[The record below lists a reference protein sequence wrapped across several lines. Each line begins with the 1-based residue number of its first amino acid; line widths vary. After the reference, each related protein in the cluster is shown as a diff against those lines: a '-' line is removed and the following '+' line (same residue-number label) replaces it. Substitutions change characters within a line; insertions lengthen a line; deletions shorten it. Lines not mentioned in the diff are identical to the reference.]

1 MFAKVQSTAADR
13 IGGQHPTRKRF
24 NQGLRLDI
32 ALLTPRWFLLAVFF
46 PRSRSHRGPPYVV
59 ILMPGGYEFA
69 LSKIRPNG
77 TRA

>member
-1 MFAKVQSTAADR
+1 MFARVQSTAADR
-13 IGGQHPTRKRF
+13 IDGPFPTRKRF
-24 NQGLRLDI
+24 NQGLPRGI
-32 ALLTPRWFLLAVFF
+32 ALLTPLWFLLAVFF